1 MANTGNTVTN
11 VSTGKPNT
19 SGAIFK
25 APAGTS
31 LPTDAT
37 STLASTFVCL
47 GYVGE
52 DGLTN
57 TNSPESELVK
67 AWGGDTV
74 LNMQTEKPD
83 TFTFKLIEALNIDV
97 LKAVYG
103 DSNVSGTLTSGITI
117 TANSKELSDC
127 VWVVNMVM
135 RNNAVKR
142 IVLPVARI
150 TEVADIVY
158 SDADAVGYEVTVQA
172 FPDSTG
178 NTHYEYIKAASAGT
192 P

>member
-1 MANTGNTVTN
+1 MANTVTN
-11 VSTGKPNT
+11 VSTGRPAT
-19 SGAIFK
+19 GGAISV
-25 APAGTS
+25 APTNAT

-37 STLASTFVCL
+37 TTLASTFVGL

-57 TNSPESELVK
+57 TNTATSELVK

-74 LNMQTEKPD
+74 LNLQTEKPD
-83 TFTFKLIEALNIDV
+83 TFTFKLLEVLNVNV

-103 DSNVSGTLTSGITI
+103 DSNVSGTIDSGIAV
-117 TANSKELSDC
+117 TANSKELPDKA
-127 VWVVNMVM
+127 WVFDMVM
-135 RNNAVKR
+135 RNGVLKR

-158 SDADAVGYEVTVQA
+158 SDSDAVAYEVTVQA
-172 FPDSTG
+172 FPDSSG
-178 NTHYEYIKAASAGT
+178 NTHYEYIKKPAA
-192 P
+192 